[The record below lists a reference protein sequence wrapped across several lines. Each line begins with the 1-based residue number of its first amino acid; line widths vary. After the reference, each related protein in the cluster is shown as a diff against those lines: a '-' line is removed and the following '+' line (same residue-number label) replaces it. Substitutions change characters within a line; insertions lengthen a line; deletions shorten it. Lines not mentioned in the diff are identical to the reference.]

1 MHLNE
6 VLNKNSLAKADENAI
21 RPAVPCIVVSI
32 GGESEA
38 AGFCPPRAQ
47 RASEAPLRAVGGHRA
62 SERAAINHHARGKT
76 FYPML
81 MLRRGKKNKKQNKS
95 SCACIV
101 ALMTKLCASAG
112 ACGCNDGAR
121 CVGFRGS

>member
-1 MHLNE
+1 MHLHE

-76 FYPML
+76 FHPMV
-81 MLRRGKKNKKQNKS
+81 MLRRRGKKTRQKLLCLHCCTDDKTGRLCGS
-95 SCACIV
+95 SRV
-101 ALMTKLCASAG
+101 Q
-112 ACGCNDGAR
+112 
-121 CVGFRGS
+121 